1 MCACDCVERISS
13 NALQIPSKREFDAW
27 QKGSAHCTIRI
38 CKLFQSIFNALLF
51 LILLTLIII
60 SHFIQCAL
68 FVCAF
73 FPVFSLVFFLSKV
86 VLEHHTVHYSLCS
99 VGMYGVRWSSS
110 LSWRRCLHECCLSL
124 SLFFSFS
131 SSMCMC
137 LCVCMPMMKCMS
149 EFNEQRNVSVKL
161 MHTHI
166 QNSCHSVQRL
176 WIQVRCVEE
185 LSGALVCIKGNKKHI
200 FMLLSQSLLVYSL
213 VRFWLIAMC
222 VCNVHVHIHG
232 CILC

>member
-1 MCACDCVERISS
+1 MRACDCVERNSS
-13 NALQIPSKREFDAW
+13 NALQIASKREFRCVT
-27 QKGSAHCTIRI
+27 KGQCALHNAHLQTVSKHIQC
-38 CKLFQSIFNALLF
+38 AVV
-51 LILLTLIII
+51 
-60 SHFIQCAL
+60 SHFADADYYFTFYSQCAL
-68 FVCAF
+68 FLCAF
-73 FPVFSLVFFLSKV
+73 LSCILSLFLLSKV

-124 SLFFSFS
+124 YLSFS
-131 SSMCMC
+131 SSLYMC

-176 WIQVRCVEE
+176 
-185 LSGALVCIKGNKKHI
+185 
-200 FMLLSQSLLVYSL
+200 
-213 VRFWLIAMC
+213 
-222 VCNVHVHIHG
+222 
-232 CILC
+232 